1 MEEPTGPRLAGLLGW
16 PLTHTLSPA
25 MHNAAFRAAGIRAT
39 YVRMPVPPEDLP
51 GALAALVRAGPLGLN
66 VTIPH
71 KETVA
76 RLLDD
81 LSHDAAAVMAVN
93 TVEFRD
99 GRVVGHNTDVSGLRD
114 FLISDVDLNAL
125 GSSAVVLGTGGAA
138 RAAVRTLGTLGLS
151 AIAVC
156 GRRSEAAR
164 AVAHLAEG
172 SGRAAGWEEAVGLA
186 SSVDLVVNATPVGAH
201 GEDPLPGA
209 RFRAGQVVVDLI
221 AHPRET
227 VLVGRA
233 REHGAS
239 AWGGARMLVRQGAD
253 SFRIWTRRE
262 PPLDDML
269 RVLADSGAD
278 NHPPPEGPD
287 IS

>member
-1 MEEPTGPRLAGLLGW
+1 MEDPSRPRLAGLLGW

-25 MHNAAFRAAGIRAT
+25 MHNAAFRTAGINAT

-51 GALAALVRAGPLGLN
+51 GALVALVRTGALGLN

-81 LSHDAAAVMAVN
+81 LSHDAAAVAAVN
-93 TVEFRD
+93 TVELRD

-114 FLISDVDLNAL
+114 FLVSDVELDAP
-125 GSSAVVLGTGGAA
+125 GTSAVVLGTGGAA
-138 RAAVRTLGTLGLS
+138 RAVVWTLATLGVS

-156 GRRSEAAR
+156 GRRPQAAR
-164 AVAHLAEG
+164 AVAHLAGG
-172 SGRAAGWEEAVGLA
+172 SGHAAGWEEAIGLA

-201 GEDPLPGA
+201 QEDPLPGA
-209 RFRAGQVVVDLI
+209 RFRTGQVIVDLI
-221 AHPRET
+221 AHPPET

-233 REHGAS
+233 REQGAS
-239 AWGGARMLVRQGAD
+239 AWGGMRMLVRQGAD
-253 SFRIWTRRE
+253 SFRIWTGRE
-262 PPLDDML
+262 PPLDELL
-269 RVLADSGAD
+269 RAVADSGAD
-278 NHPPPEGPD
+278 NHPPPLRPD